1 MIILDEPSS
10 ALDPMSEKALF
21 DAMLET
27 GRDKTVIMISHRLAN
42 IKNVDRVYL
51 FDEGE
56 VLEEG
61 SHQELMT
68 KNGRYAAMY
77 RLQAEQYRDN

>member
-1 MIILDEPSS
+1 
-10 ALDPMSEKALF
+10 MSEKALF